1 MDRDSLW
8 CQAGVTNIDFPSN
21 AALLFLPVNHFTFT
35 RGLRADEGIFFFL
48 YAEVQKQRVAFTTL
62 CVQNFFCFFF
72 LRLQT
77 HKNQVVTVSE
87 AEGEAGVKGLQFL
100 GSFLSISSD
109 SSQDAPGHQG
119 TVSVCLYSN
128 PSKVDQSPF
137 FSTSSSSSF
146 ILFFLFRTLHPER
159 VKDGQCRPSEAHSV
173 FVNEPL

>member
-35 RGLRADEGIFFFL
+35 RGLRADEGIFFSLCRGAKTEGGFYDFVRAKLFL
-48 YAEVQKQRVAFTTL
+48 
-62 CVQNFFCFFF
+62 FFF

-146 ILFFLFRTLHPER
+146 ILFFYIQNT
-159 VKDGQCRPSEAHSV
+159 SS
-173 FVNEPL
+173 